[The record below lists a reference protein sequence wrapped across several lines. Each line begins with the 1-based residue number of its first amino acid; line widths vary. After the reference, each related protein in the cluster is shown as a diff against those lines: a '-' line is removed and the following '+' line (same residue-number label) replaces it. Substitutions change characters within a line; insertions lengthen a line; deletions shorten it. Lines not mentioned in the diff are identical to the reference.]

1 MANKNNK
8 TKLKNKNG
16 TRRSIEDENKKI
28 VLYSSIYSSLA
39 IDVIRL
45 NAVVYYIYDFLLF
58 LFLFFI
64 LKKECS
70 FKIIFN

>member
-58 LFLFFI
+58 LFLF